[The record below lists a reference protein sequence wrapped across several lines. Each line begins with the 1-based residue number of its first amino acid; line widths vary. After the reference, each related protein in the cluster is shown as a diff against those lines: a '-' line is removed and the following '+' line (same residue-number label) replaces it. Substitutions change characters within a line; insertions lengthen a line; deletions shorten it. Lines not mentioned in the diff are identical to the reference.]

1 MLILTDY
8 PARIADYSDEDL
20 IHASIKIDALVRLVG
35 RDTPDGAILTG
46 IEDELIDEQ
55 GPRGLLPNVFAELK
69 A

>member
-8 PARIADYSDEDL
+8 PTRIADYSDDDL
-20 IHASIKIDALVRLVG
+20 VNASIDIDALVRLVG

-55 GPRGLLPNVFAELK
+55 VRRGLLPDVFAGLR

>member
-20 IHASIKIDALVRLVG
+20 VHASIDIDALVQLVG
-35 RDTPDGAILTG
+35 RDTPDVCAG
-46 IEDELIDEQ
+46 
-55 GPRGLLPNVFAELK
+55 LK